1 MTLNVNVEMNGSLK
15 IVKTSEDGNVAGVRF
30 NVTGNGVNTT
40 VQTGSDGTITIPNLQ
55 DGTVLTVTELT
66 SDQYVQPQS
75 QTVTIKANQT
85 ATVNFSNV
93 LKKWTATVTKHDS
106 STGTAQGDASLA
118 GAVYGVYRGNDLIDQ
133 YTTDANGQF
142 TTKEYVCGDS
152 WYIKEI
158 SPSPG
163 YQLDGTRYP
172 VGATP
177 GKFTLEHNQVAVS
190 V

>member
-1 MTLNVNVEMNGSLK
+1 MTLNVNIEMNGSLK
-15 IVKTSEDGNVAGVRF
+15 IVKTSEDGVVSGVRF

-40 VQTGSDGTITIPNLQ
+40 VQTGPDGTITIPNLQ

-93 LKKWTATVTKHDS
+93 LKKWTATVTKRDS

-133 YTTDANGQF
+133 YTTDTNGQF
-142 TTKEYVCGDS
+142 TTKEYVLS
-152 WYIKEI
+152 LIHI
-158 SPSPG
+158 
-163 YQLDGTRYP
+163 
-172 VGATP
+172 
-177 GKFTLEHNQVAVS
+177 
-190 V
+190 